1 MGAGELANFAL
12 LAVAAFFAGGMN
24 AIAGGGTFLTFPS
37 LVFAGVPSI
46 IANASSTVALFPAS
60 FSAAWAYR
68 RELKDFEGVSIKRM
82 VAVSLIGGVL
92 GAVLLLSTTQRAF
105 DAALPW
111 LMLMASIAFTFGP
124 RIAPRLQRMFHIG
137 PTTLTVIQFFLAIY
151 GGYFGAAVGI
161 MSLAAWSLLGHMD
174 IHRMNAAKTVL
185 VGTMNVVATVCFIVA
200 GKVWWPQTL
209 TMLVAGVAG
218 GYFGAHMAQRLPPR
232 LIRALVVVICIGVT
246 VIFFLRR
253 WL

>member
-1 MGAGELANFAL
+1 MGEGELGNYAL

-24 AIAGGGTFLTFPS
+24 AIAGGGTFLTFPA

-82 VAVSLIGGVL
+82 MAVSLIGGIL
-92 GAVLLLSTTQRAF
+92 GALLLLSTTQRTF
-105 DAALPW
+105 DAAVPW
-111 LMLMASIAFTFGP
+111 LLLVASVAFAFGP
-124 RIAPRLQRMFHIG
+124 RLAPYLQRMFHIG
-137 PTTLTVIQFFLAIY
+137 PVTLTVIQFVLAIY

-161 MSLAAWSLLGHMD
+161 MLLASWSLLGRTD
-174 IHRMNAAKTVL
+174 IHGMNAAKTIL
-185 VGTMNVVATVCFIVA
+185 VGTMNVVATICFIIA

-209 TMLVAGVAG
+209 TMLVSGVVG
-218 GYFGAHMAQRLPPR
+218 GYVGAHMAQRLNPR
-232 LIRALVVVICIGVT
+232 FIRGLVVAICFTVT
-246 VIFFLRR
+246 VVFFLRR